1 MLKKGIIYKST
12 GIWHLVKSGNIFYKC
27 RIKGKLRLHN
37 SKSTSPVVVGD
48 RVSFILDI
56 ENNSQGI
63 IIEVQ
68 KRRNHIIRKS
78 VKLSKQFQVIASNI
92 DQIYLI
98 ITLNYPITFTQFID
112 RILVTAEAYRI
123 PLNLVFNKM
132 DIYSSSEKNEIKKL
146 KNIYELIGYKCYKI
160 SALNKDSVN
169 KVSKSMKNKVNM
181 IIGHSGV
188 GKSTLINT
196 ISPNL
201 MIKTSNISDLH
212 KQGQHTTT
220 YSEMFD
226 LSDKIKII
234 DTPGIKGFGL
244 VDMDSNEIKNY
255 FPEFKNLNGN
265 CKYNNCLHL
274 NEPNCAVI
282 NALNLNKIS
291 ESRYKSYLN
300 LIDENSTDRIKEMK
314 AVIQR
319 VKKAKVLIN
328 NLEERKIDFGLV
340 VLLGIGNSDNE
351 EDADWLLN
359 KVLNIRIF
367 NDEKDIMNLSLIDT
381 NGSIMIISQFTLMA
395 STKKGNRPSYINA
408 ANHKH
413 AVPLYNYFIRKTS
426 NFINAPIVTGEFGAN
441 MLVSIENDGP
451 VTIVIDSKNK
461 E

>member
-112 RILVTAEAYRI
+112 RILVTAEAYKI

-146 KNIYELIGYKCYKI
+146 KKIYELIGYKCYKI

-300 LIDENSTDRIKEMK
+300 LIEESSTYRIK
-314 AVIQR
+314 
-319 VKKAKVLIN
+319 
-328 NLEERKIDFGLV
+328 
-340 VLLGIGNSDNE
+340 
-351 EDADWLLN
+351 
-359 KVLNIRIF
+359 
-367 NDEKDIMNLSLIDT
+367 
-381 NGSIMIISQFTLMA
+381 
-395 STKKGNRPSYINA
+395 
-408 ANHKH
+408 
-413 AVPLYNYFIRKTS
+413 
-426 NFINAPIVTGEFGAN
+426 
-441 MLVSIENDGP
+441 
-451 VTIVIDSKNK
+451 
-461 E
+461 

>member
-63 IIEVQ
+63 ITEVQ
-68 KRRNHIIRKS
+68 KRRNYIIRKS

-300 LIDENSTDRIKEMK
+300 LIDESSTYRIK
-314 AVIQR
+314 
-319 VKKAKVLIN
+319 
-328 NLEERKIDFGLV
+328 
-340 VLLGIGNSDNE
+340 
-351 EDADWLLN
+351 
-359 KVLNIRIF
+359 
-367 NDEKDIMNLSLIDT
+367 
-381 NGSIMIISQFTLMA
+381 
-395 STKKGNRPSYINA
+395 
-408 ANHKH
+408 
-413 AVPLYNYFIRKTS
+413 
-426 NFINAPIVTGEFGAN
+426 
-441 MLVSIENDGP
+441 
-451 VTIVIDSKNK
+451 
-461 E
+461 

>member
-63 IIEVQ
+63 IIEVK

-123 PLNLVFNKM
+123 PLILVFNKM

-146 KNIYELIGYKCYKI
+146 KNLYELIGYKCYKI

-300 LIDENSTDRIKEMK
+300 LIDENSTYRIK
-314 AVIQR
+314 
-319 VKKAKVLIN
+319 
-328 NLEERKIDFGLV
+328 
-340 VLLGIGNSDNE
+340 
-351 EDADWLLN
+351 
-359 KVLNIRIF
+359 
-367 NDEKDIMNLSLIDT
+367 
-381 NGSIMIISQFTLMA
+381 
-395 STKKGNRPSYINA
+395 
-408 ANHKH
+408 
-413 AVPLYNYFIRKTS
+413 
-426 NFINAPIVTGEFGAN
+426 
-441 MLVSIENDGP
+441 
-451 VTIVIDSKNK
+451 
-461 E
+461 

>member
-37 SKSTSPVVVGD
+37 SKSTSPVAVGD

-56 ENNSQGI
+56 KNNSQGI

-68 KRRNHIIRKS
+68 KRRNYIIRKS

-300 LIDENSTDRIKEMK
+300 LIDESSTYRIK
-314 AVIQR
+314 
-319 VKKAKVLIN
+319 
-328 NLEERKIDFGLV
+328 
-340 VLLGIGNSDNE
+340 
-351 EDADWLLN
+351 
-359 KVLNIRIF
+359 
-367 NDEKDIMNLSLIDT
+367 
-381 NGSIMIISQFTLMA
+381 
-395 STKKGNRPSYINA
+395 
-408 ANHKH
+408 
-413 AVPLYNYFIRKTS
+413 
-426 NFINAPIVTGEFGAN
+426 
-441 MLVSIENDGP
+441 
-451 VTIVIDSKNK
+451 
-461 E
+461 

>member
-48 RVSFILDI
+48 RVSFILDN

-300 LIDENSTDRIKEMK
+300 LIDENSTYRIK
-314 AVIQR
+314 
-319 VKKAKVLIN
+319 
-328 NLEERKIDFGLV
+328 
-340 VLLGIGNSDNE
+340 
-351 EDADWLLN
+351 
-359 KVLNIRIF
+359 
-367 NDEKDIMNLSLIDT
+367 
-381 NGSIMIISQFTLMA
+381 
-395 STKKGNRPSYINA
+395 
-408 ANHKH
+408 
-413 AVPLYNYFIRKTS
+413 
-426 NFINAPIVTGEFGAN
+426 
-441 MLVSIENDGP
+441 
-451 VTIVIDSKNK
+451 
-461 E
+461 

>member
-48 RVSFILDI
+48 RVSFILDN

-291 ESRYKSYLN
+291 VSRYKSYLN
-300 LIDENSTDRIKEMK
+300 LIDENSTYRIK
-314 AVIQR
+314 
-319 VKKAKVLIN
+319 
-328 NLEERKIDFGLV
+328 
-340 VLLGIGNSDNE
+340 
-351 EDADWLLN
+351 
-359 KVLNIRIF
+359 
-367 NDEKDIMNLSLIDT
+367 
-381 NGSIMIISQFTLMA
+381 
-395 STKKGNRPSYINA
+395 
-408 ANHKH
+408 
-413 AVPLYNYFIRKTS
+413 
-426 NFINAPIVTGEFGAN
+426 
-441 MLVSIENDGP
+441 
-451 VTIVIDSKNK
+451 
-461 E
+461 

>member
-255 FPEFKNLNGN
+255 FPEFKNLNEN

-300 LIDENSTDRIKEMK
+300 LIDENSTYRIK
-314 AVIQR
+314 
-319 VKKAKVLIN
+319 
-328 NLEERKIDFGLV
+328 
-340 VLLGIGNSDNE
+340 
-351 EDADWLLN
+351 
-359 KVLNIRIF
+359 
-367 NDEKDIMNLSLIDT
+367 
-381 NGSIMIISQFTLMA
+381 
-395 STKKGNRPSYINA
+395 
-408 ANHKH
+408 
-413 AVPLYNYFIRKTS
+413 
-426 NFINAPIVTGEFGAN
+426 
-441 MLVSIENDGP
+441 
-451 VTIVIDSKNK
+451 
-461 E
+461 

>member
-160 SALNKDSVN
+160 SALNKDSVY
-169 KVSKSMKNKVNM
+169 KVSKSMNNKVNM

-201 MIKTSNISDLH
+201 MIKTSNISNLH

-265 CKYNNCLHL
+265 CKYKNCLHL

-300 LIDENSTDRIKEMK
+300 LINESSTYRIK
-314 AVIQR
+314 
-319 VKKAKVLIN
+319 
-328 NLEERKIDFGLV
+328 
-340 VLLGIGNSDNE
+340 
-351 EDADWLLN
+351 
-359 KVLNIRIF
+359 
-367 NDEKDIMNLSLIDT
+367 
-381 NGSIMIISQFTLMA
+381 
-395 STKKGNRPSYINA
+395 
-408 ANHKH
+408 
-413 AVPLYNYFIRKTS
+413 
-426 NFINAPIVTGEFGAN
+426 
-441 MLVSIENDGP
+441 
-451 VTIVIDSKNK
+451 
-461 E
+461 

>member
-63 IIEVQ
+63 IIEVK

-92 DQIYLI
+92 DQLYLI

-300 LIDENSTDRIKEMK
+300 LIDENSTYRIK
-314 AVIQR
+314 
-319 VKKAKVLIN
+319 
-328 NLEERKIDFGLV
+328 
-340 VLLGIGNSDNE
+340 
-351 EDADWLLN
+351 
-359 KVLNIRIF
+359 
-367 NDEKDIMNLSLIDT
+367 
-381 NGSIMIISQFTLMA
+381 
-395 STKKGNRPSYINA
+395 
-408 ANHKH
+408 
-413 AVPLYNYFIRKTS
+413 
-426 NFINAPIVTGEFGAN
+426 
-441 MLVSIENDGP
+441 
-451 VTIVIDSKNK
+451 
-461 E
+461 

>member
-146 KNIYELIGYKCYKI
+146 KKIYELIGYKCYKI

-300 LIDENSTDRIKEMK
+300 LIDESSTYRIK
-314 AVIQR
+314 
-319 VKKAKVLIN
+319 
-328 NLEERKIDFGLV
+328 
-340 VLLGIGNSDNE
+340 
-351 EDADWLLN
+351 
-359 KVLNIRIF
+359 
-367 NDEKDIMNLSLIDT
+367 
-381 NGSIMIISQFTLMA
+381 
-395 STKKGNRPSYINA
+395 
-408 ANHKH
+408 
-413 AVPLYNYFIRKTS
+413 
-426 NFINAPIVTGEFGAN
+426 
-441 MLVSIENDGP
+441 
-451 VTIVIDSKNK
+451 
-461 E
+461 

>member
-282 NALNLNKIS
+282 NALNQNKIS
-291 ESRYKSYLN
+291 KSRYKSYLN
-300 LIDENSTDRIKEMK
+300 LIDESSTYRIK
-314 AVIQR
+314 
-319 VKKAKVLIN
+319 
-328 NLEERKIDFGLV
+328 
-340 VLLGIGNSDNE
+340 
-351 EDADWLLN
+351 
-359 KVLNIRIF
+359 
-367 NDEKDIMNLSLIDT
+367 
-381 NGSIMIISQFTLMA
+381 
-395 STKKGNRPSYINA
+395 
-408 ANHKH
+408 
-413 AVPLYNYFIRKTS
+413 
-426 NFINAPIVTGEFGAN
+426 
-441 MLVSIENDGP
+441 
-451 VTIVIDSKNK
+451 
-461 E
+461 

>member
-146 KNIYELIGYKCYKI
+146 KKIYELIGYKCYKI

-255 FPEFKNLNGN
+255 FPEFKNLNEN

-300 LIDENSTDRIKEMK
+300 LIDENSTYRIK
-314 AVIQR
+314 
-319 VKKAKVLIN
+319 
-328 NLEERKIDFGLV
+328 
-340 VLLGIGNSDNE
+340 
-351 EDADWLLN
+351 
-359 KVLNIRIF
+359 
-367 NDEKDIMNLSLIDT
+367 
-381 NGSIMIISQFTLMA
+381 
-395 STKKGNRPSYINA
+395 
-408 ANHKH
+408 
-413 AVPLYNYFIRKTS
+413 
-426 NFINAPIVTGEFGAN
+426 
-441 MLVSIENDGP
+441 
-451 VTIVIDSKNK
+451 
-461 E
+461 

>member
-63 IIEVQ
+63 IIEVK

-146 KNIYELIGYKCYKI
+146 KKIYELIGYKCYKI

-300 LIDENSTDRIKEMK
+300 LIDESSTYRIK
-314 AVIQR
+314 
-319 VKKAKVLIN
+319 
-328 NLEERKIDFGLV
+328 
-340 VLLGIGNSDNE
+340 
-351 EDADWLLN
+351 
-359 KVLNIRIF
+359 
-367 NDEKDIMNLSLIDT
+367 
-381 NGSIMIISQFTLMA
+381 
-395 STKKGNRPSYINA
+395 
-408 ANHKH
+408 
-413 AVPLYNYFIRKTS
+413 
-426 NFINAPIVTGEFGAN
+426 
-441 MLVSIENDGP
+441 
-451 VTIVIDSKNK
+451 
-461 E
+461 

>member
-37 SKSTSPVVVGD
+37 SKSTSPVAVGD

-169 KVSKSMKNKVNM
+169 KVSNSMKNKVNM

-201 MIKTSNISDLH
+201 MIKTSNISELH

-300 LIDENSTDRIKEMK
+300 LIDENSTYRIK
-314 AVIQR
+314 
-319 VKKAKVLIN
+319 
-328 NLEERKIDFGLV
+328 
-340 VLLGIGNSDNE
+340 
-351 EDADWLLN
+351 
-359 KVLNIRIF
+359 
-367 NDEKDIMNLSLIDT
+367 
-381 NGSIMIISQFTLMA
+381 
-395 STKKGNRPSYINA
+395 
-408 ANHKH
+408 
-413 AVPLYNYFIRKTS
+413 
-426 NFINAPIVTGEFGAN
+426 
-441 MLVSIENDGP
+441 
-451 VTIVIDSKNK
+451 
-461 E
+461 

>member
-37 SKSTSPVVVGD
+37 SKSTSPVAVGD

-56 ENNSQGI
+56 KNNSQGI

-132 DIYSSSEKNEIKKL
+132 DIYSSSEKIEIKKL
-146 KNIYELIGYKCYKI
+146 KKIYELIGYKCYKI

-300 LIDENSTDRIKEMK
+300 LIDESSTYRIK
-314 AVIQR
+314 
-319 VKKAKVLIN
+319 
-328 NLEERKIDFGLV
+328 
-340 VLLGIGNSDNE
+340 
-351 EDADWLLN
+351 
-359 KVLNIRIF
+359 
-367 NDEKDIMNLSLIDT
+367 
-381 NGSIMIISQFTLMA
+381 
-395 STKKGNRPSYINA
+395 
-408 ANHKH
+408 
-413 AVPLYNYFIRKTS
+413 
-426 NFINAPIVTGEFGAN
+426 
-441 MLVSIENDGP
+441 
-451 VTIVIDSKNK
+451 
-461 E
+461 

>member
-132 DIYSSSEKNEIKKL
+132 DIYSSSEKIEIKKL

-300 LIDENSTDRIKEMK
+300 LIDENSTYRIK
-314 AVIQR
+314 
-319 VKKAKVLIN
+319 
-328 NLEERKIDFGLV
+328 
-340 VLLGIGNSDNE
+340 
-351 EDADWLLN
+351 
-359 KVLNIRIF
+359 
-367 NDEKDIMNLSLIDT
+367 
-381 NGSIMIISQFTLMA
+381 
-395 STKKGNRPSYINA
+395 
-408 ANHKH
+408 
-413 AVPLYNYFIRKTS
+413 
-426 NFINAPIVTGEFGAN
+426 
-441 MLVSIENDGP
+441 
-451 VTIVIDSKNK
+451 
-461 E
+461 

>member
-132 DIYSSSEKNEIKKL
+132 DIYSSSEKIEIKKL

-300 LIDENSTDRIKEMK
+300 LIDESSTYRIK
-314 AVIQR
+314 
-319 VKKAKVLIN
+319 
-328 NLEERKIDFGLV
+328 
-340 VLLGIGNSDNE
+340 
-351 EDADWLLN
+351 
-359 KVLNIRIF
+359 
-367 NDEKDIMNLSLIDT
+367 
-381 NGSIMIISQFTLMA
+381 
-395 STKKGNRPSYINA
+395 
-408 ANHKH
+408 
-413 AVPLYNYFIRKTS
+413 
-426 NFINAPIVTGEFGAN
+426 
-441 MLVSIENDGP
+441 
-451 VTIVIDSKNK
+451 
-461 E
+461 

>member
-48 RVSFILDI
+48 RVSFIIDI

-63 IIEVQ
+63 IIEVK

-132 DIYSSSEKNEIKKL
+132 DIYSSSEKIEIKKL
-146 KNIYELIGYKCYKI
+146 KKIYELIGYKCYKI

-300 LIDENSTDRIKEMK
+300 LIDESSTYRIK
-314 AVIQR
+314 
-319 VKKAKVLIN
+319 
-328 NLEERKIDFGLV
+328 
-340 VLLGIGNSDNE
+340 
-351 EDADWLLN
+351 
-359 KVLNIRIF
+359 
-367 NDEKDIMNLSLIDT
+367 
-381 NGSIMIISQFTLMA
+381 
-395 STKKGNRPSYINA
+395 
-408 ANHKH
+408 
-413 AVPLYNYFIRKTS
+413 
-426 NFINAPIVTGEFGAN
+426 
-441 MLVSIENDGP
+441 
-451 VTIVIDSKNK
+451 
-461 E
+461 